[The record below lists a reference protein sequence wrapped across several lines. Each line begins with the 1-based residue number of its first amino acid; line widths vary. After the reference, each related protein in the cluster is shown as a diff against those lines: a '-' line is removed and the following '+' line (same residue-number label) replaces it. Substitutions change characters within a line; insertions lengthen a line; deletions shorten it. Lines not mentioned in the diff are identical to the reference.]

1 MIALITGAGRGLG
14 RATAL
19 ELAHYG
25 WDLALLARSTAQ
37 LEETA
42 TQVRNLGRE
51 ALTLS
56 ASVDSEAEVQRAF
69 RKVQETFGRLDAL
82 VQCAGTG
89 SFAPVAEADA
99 AEWERIIRVNLVG
112 MFLCSREAVRLML
125 PQGRGQI
132 VNVLSIAAK
141 VAFPGSS
148 AYCASKWGGM
158 ALTKSL
164 AEEVRRQ
171 GIRVTALCPGS
182 IETPFWDEIQHPF
195 DPADMLRAEDVAAA
209 IRFVLEQPPG
219 IHTDELVVMPPKG
232 IL

>member
-1 MIALITGAGRGLG
+1 MLALITGAGRGLG

-19 ELAHYG
+19 ELARHG
-25 WDLALLARSTAQ
+25 WNLALLARTATQ

-42 TQVRNLGRE
+42 AQVRNLGRE
-51 ALTLS
+51 ALALV
-56 ASVDSEAEVQRAF
+56 ASVEDEEAVQRAF
-69 RKVQETFGRLDAL
+69 AEIRSTYGSLDAL

-99 AEWERIIRVNLVG
+99 AEWERIVRVNLFG
-112 MFLCSREAVRLML
+112 MFLCNREAVRMML
-125 PQGRGQI
+125 PQRRGQI

-141 VAFPGSS
+141 VTFPGSS
-148 AYCASKWGGM
+148 AYCAGKWGGL

-164 AEEVRRQ
+164 AEEVRRE

-182 IETPFWDEIQHPF
+182 IETPFWEEISHGF

>member
-19 ELAHYG
+19 ELSRHG
-25 WDLALLARSTAQ
+25 WNLALLGRTATQ

-42 TQVRNLGRE
+42 AQVRNLGRE
-51 ALTLS
+51 ALPLV
-56 ASVDSEAEVQRAF
+56 AAVEDEAAVQRAF
-69 RKVQETFGRLDAL
+69 AEINSTFGGLDAL
-82 VQCAGTG
+82 VHCAGTG

-99 AEWERIIRVNLVG
+99 AEWSRIVQVNLFG
-112 MFLCSREAVRLML
+112 MFLCCREAVRVMQ

-132 VNVLSIAAK
+132 VNVLSVAAK
-141 VAFPGSS
+141 VTFPGSS
-148 AYCASKWGGM
+148 AYCASKWGGL

-164 AEEVRRQ
+164 AEEVRRE

-182 IETPFWDEIQHPF
+182 IETPFWDEISHGF

>member
-1 MIALITGAGRGLG
+1 MIALVTGAGRGLG

-19 ELAHYG
+19 DLARHG
-25 WDLALLARSTAQ
+25 WNLALLGRTATQ

-42 TQVRNLGRE
+42 AQVRNLGRQALTVVAAVEDEAAVQQAFAEIRAAFGGLE
-51 ALTLS
+51 AL
-56 ASVDSEAEVQRAF
+56 VH
-69 RKVQETFGRLDAL
+69 
-82 VQCAGTG
+82 CAGTG
-89 SFAPVAEADA
+89 SFAAVAEADA
-99 AEWERIIRVNLVG
+99 AEWSRIVQVNLFG
-112 MFLCSREAVRLML
+112 MFLCCREAVRLMQ

-148 AYCASKWGGM
+148 AYCASKWGGL

-164 AEEVRRQ
+164 AEEVRRE

-182 IETPFWDEIQHPF
+182 IETPFWDGVSHGF

>member
-19 ELAHYG
+19 ELARHG
-25 WDLALLARSTAQ
+25 WDLVLLARTATQ

-42 TQVRNLGRE
+42 AQVRNLGSQAVTRVAAVEDE
-51 ALTLS
+51 AAVQS
-56 ASVDSEAEVQRAF
+56 AFAEIQSTF
-69 RKVQETFGRLDAL
+69 RSLDAL
-82 VQCAGTG
+82 VHCAGTG

-99 AEWERIIRVNLVG
+99 AEWNRIIQVNLGG
-112 MFLCSREAVRLML
+112 MFLCNREAVRMMR

-132 VNVLSIAAK
+132 VNVLSNAAK
-141 VAFPGSS
+141 VTFPGAS
-148 AYCASKWGGM
+148 AYCASKWGGL

-164 AEEVRRQ
+164 AEEVRRE

-182 IETPFWDEIQHPF
+182 IETPFWDEISHGF